1 MDPDQVLRFVD
12 GPYHRRRPTRRPRGA
27 LATINRVRAR
37 MRRNDA
43 PAA

>member
-12 GPYHRRRPTRRPRGA
+12 GHRRRPTRRPRGA